1 MQRYVVLAKFT
12 DAIDQQTIA
21 EGTPQ
26 ITAVCESHGG
36 SVIDAY
42 LTMGALD
49 IVLVLDFPGNGEC
62 AAAMLEYAQ
71 KGLLTTQTMPAFSA
85 ADWADLAG

>member
-12 DAIDQQTIA
+12 DAIDQPTVA

-26 ITAVCESHGG
+26 IASVCESHGG
-36 SVIDAY
+36 KVVDAY

-49 IVLVLDFPGNGEC
+49 IVLVLDFPDNNAC

-71 KGLLTTQTMPAFSA
+71 KGLLTTQTMPAFPAS
-85 ADWADLAG
+85 DWPSLAG

>member
-1 MQRYVVLAKFT
+1 MQRYVVLANFT
-12 DAIDQQTIA
+12 DDIDRQTIA

-26 ITAVCESHGG
+26 IAAVCERHGG
-36 SVIDAY
+36 SVVDAY
-42 LTMGALD
+42 LTMGSLD

-71 KGLLTTQTMPAFSA
+71 RGLLKTQTMPAFPAS
-85 ADWADLAG
+85 DWSDLAG

>member
-12 DAIDQQTIA
+12 DAIDRPTIA

-26 ITAVCESHGG
+26 ITSVCESHGG
-36 SVIDAY
+36 QVIDAY

-49 IVLVLDFPGNGEC
+49 IVLVLDFPGNAEC

-71 KGLLTTQTMPAFSA
+71 KGLLTTQTMPAFP
-85 ADWADLAG
+85 ADGWAELAG